1 MDLKRLHN
9 IGVFVTTVGASVI
22 ALTAFDHLTKRNH
35 LNLGVGLMGL
45 AVAVCGAG
53 LLWSVRAEESRRRK

>member
-1 MDLKRLHN
+1 MDLRRLHN
-9 IGVFVTTVGASVI
+9 IGVFVTAVGASVI

-35 LNLGVGLMGL
+35 LSLGVGLMGL

-53 LLWSVRAEESRRRK
+53 LLWSVRAQESRRRK